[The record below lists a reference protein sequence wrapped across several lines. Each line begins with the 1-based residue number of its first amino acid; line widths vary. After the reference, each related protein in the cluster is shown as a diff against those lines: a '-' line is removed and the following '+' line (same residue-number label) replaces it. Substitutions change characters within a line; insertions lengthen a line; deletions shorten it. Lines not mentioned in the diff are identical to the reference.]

1 RGQSTRH
8 RRDTPRAAVLS
19 RYTPRCRNRRDA
31 GDRRG
36 KRERQSCAARAV
48 PDRSAGGSAR
58 GRQEYMVTARQRTLI
73 ESSWERMRPLA
84 AHVADLFYD
93 RLFELDP
100 SLEDVFP
107 EELAALRPRFMQAVG
122 AAVAGLGELDATRA
136 ALDLGRRS
144 LSRGIRPGH

>member
-1 RGQSTRH
+1 
-8 RRDTPRAAVLS
+8 
-19 RYTPRCRNRRDA
+19 
-31 GDRRG
+31 
-36 KRERQSCAARAV
+36 
-48 PDRSAGGSAR
+48 
-58 GRQEYMVTARQRTLI
+58 MVTARQRTLI

-107 EELAALRPRFMQAVG
+107 EELAALRPRFMKAVG

-144 LSRGIRPGH
+144 LSRGIRPGHYVTFGKALLWALEQSLGEDFTPPVREAWAALCAFVSRTMLQGAEAREGQKPLERAQLAV